1 MTSQSS
7 AACRTRER
15 HRPSLCRWL
24 GCLATAGLLFASAP
38 VQAQETTDDPLAQAE
53 EGMRRIL
60 TALQLLMA
68 TIPQYELPEVLENG
82 DIIIR
87 RVQPETPVDPDDA
100 NSTGVE
106 ETAI

>member
-1 MTSQSS
+1 M
-7 AACRTRER
+7 
-15 HRPSLCRWL
+15 LI
-24 GCLATAGLLFASAP
+24 ASAP
-38 VQAQETTDDPLAQAE
+38 VQAQETPDDPLAQAE

-87 RVQPETPVDPDDA
+87 RVQPEIPPDPDDA
-100 NSTGVE
+100 NSDGVE